1 MTNNCVLKWKYNLY
15 HRHRYS
21 CLLPAASTSTA
32 FSCIYATVYQ
42 CCDRRTVWAINTK
55 VCNHI
60 VHSRPYTCIYLM
72 VRMSRWGWG
81 LEWVQGI
88 ILHVNMTAYFSS
100 YAFVHPVHWAR
111 SIMFSGCL
119 SLCVP
124 ISVQLVAFSSRL
136 AFNLWLLVWVMS
148 CVCCS
153 GDAVD
158 WLLRPSLRWGLRSRE
173 PVRHCPRCSCGQP
186 D

>member
-1 MTNNCVLKWKYNLY
+1 M
-15 HRHRYS
+15 R
-21 CLLPAASTSTA
+21 
-32 FSCIYATVYQ
+32 
-42 CCDRRTVWAINTK
+42 
-55 VCNHI
+55 
-60 VHSRPYTCIYLM
+60 
-72 VRMSRWGWG
+72 
-81 LEWVQGI
+81 GI

-111 SIMFSGCL
+111 GIMFSGCL

-153 GDAVD
+153 GDTVD
-158 WLLRPSLRWGLRSRE
+158 WLLRPSLR
-173 PVRHCPRCSCGQP
+173 
-186 D
+186 